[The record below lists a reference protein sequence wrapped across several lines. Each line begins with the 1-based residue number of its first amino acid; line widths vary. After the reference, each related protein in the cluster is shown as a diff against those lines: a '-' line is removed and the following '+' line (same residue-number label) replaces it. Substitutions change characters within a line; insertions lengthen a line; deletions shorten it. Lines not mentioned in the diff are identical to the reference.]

1 MQCIGATTIQEYR
14 KYIEKDGAL
23 KRRFQAVDVPEPS
36 VEEAIEILRGLC
48 PKYEAHHDVKYEDEA
63 LVTAV
68 SLSKQYM
75 RLVYS
80 QKTRHYP
87 LLGF

>member
-1 MQCIGATTIQEYR
+1 MQCIGATTLQEYR

-48 PKYEAHHDVKYEDEA
+48 QKYEEHHSVKYKDEA
-63 LVTAV
+63 LVAAV
-68 SLSKQYM
+68 SLSKQYI
-75 RLVYS
+75 RSVN
-80 QKTRHYP
+80 T
-87 LLGF
+87 